1 VFKEE
6 RTMKGRR
13 PRPASMTIAMVA
25 AGAVICIVLGIPLIM
40 QVITAFRGPFLP
52 FGVSSAQWSVEN
64 FVTLWSLRDDFW
76 AVLGSTAAFVGG
88 STILSLLMAFGLAWV
103 TVRTDA
109 PFRRVISVL
118 VIVPF
123 IIPPIVKAQAYLLML
138 SPETGVLNQL
148 LRLLPWASDVPI
160 DPYAFSTMI
169 VVQALT
175 NVTFPYL
182 MIVPIL
188 TNMDGS
194 LEESA
199 RVCGASWGK
208 TLRRVT
214 LPMLW
219 PGLLGV
225 MVLTFILGLGSLEI
239 PLLFGQQSGKSI
251 FALKLW
257 TLISARAGELPQY
270 GLAAAWGCVFLV
282 ITTIAF
288 IVYLRATRNAERR
301 ASVTGKGFRPT
312 RLSMGAWRIPALLAV
327 FVFVLLTAILP
338 LFALLW
344 AAITPYPIGFSFGA
358 LTELTSFGAFGEVLA
373 DPEFWAS
380 LGRTILIAGGSATIA
395 VVAATVLAYGIAR
408 SRRTVWTRAFDLF
421 ASSSVAIPA
430 VIAGFAM
437 FITFLVINP
446 YIPLVGTILALVI
459 AYSYRVSIAY
469 RSGYSATL
477 QIRMELEEAA
487 LMSGATRF
495 EGFRRVIAPLLLPT
509 VFAVWIQMFILGTNE
524 FTLPAFLATPE
535 SRPLSIYMYAMIN
548 PRSAQLYSPDK
559 GAAMALIFTLLVFA
573 IGYGLQWAMSLR
585 AIGRARR
592 RTTSG
597 PSAGLP
603 VPAVPVVGGDDAA
616 PAASATVTVAVQRRR
631 ALSSSHARR

>member
-1 VFKEE
+1 MFEVGRATKA
-6 RTMKGRR
+6 RRSRPTTMSV
-13 PRPASMTIAMVA
+13 AMMIAGTV
-25 AGAVICIVLGIPLIM
+25 IVLLLSIPLVV

-52 FGVSSAQWSVEN
+52 FGVSSARWSTEN
-64 FVTLWSLRDDFW
+64 FVTLWGLREDFW
-76 AVLGSTAAFVGG
+76 SVLGSTAVFVGG
-88 STILSLLMAFGLAWV
+88 STLLSLAMAFGLAWL
-103 TVRTDA
+103 TVRTDI

-138 SPETGVLNQL
+138 SPESGVLNQL
-148 LRLLPWASDVPI
+148 LRLLPGEAVV
-160 DPYAFSTMI
+160 DPYAFSTM
-169 VVQALT
+169 VVIQSLT

-199 RVCGASWGK
+199 RVSGASWAE

-225 MVLTFILGLGSLEI
+225 AVLTFILGLGSLEV
-239 PLLFGQQSGKSI
+239 PLLFGQESGKSI

-257 TLISARAGELPQY
+257 TLMSANAGELPQY

-282 ITTIAF
+282 ITTVAF
-288 IVYLRATRNAERR
+288 IVYLRATRDAERR
-301 ASVTGKGFRPT
+301 ASVSGKGFRPT
-312 RLSMGAWRIPALLAV
+312 IMTLGPWRIPVLIAV
-327 FVFVLLTAILP
+327 LVFVLLTAVLP
-338 LFALLW
+338 LLALFW
-344 AAITPYPIGFSFGA
+344 AAITPFPIAFSFSA
-358 LTELTSFGAFGEVLA
+358 LAEQTHFTAFGVVLS

-380 LGRTILIAGGSATIA
+380 LGRTLIIAGGSATIA
-395 VVAATVLAYGIAR
+395 SVAATVLAYGIAR
-408 SRRTVWTRAFDLF
+408 SRPTIRTKAVDLF

-437 FITFLVINP
+437 FLTFMVINP
-446 YIPLVGTILALVI
+446 VIPLAGTLAALVL

-469 RSGYSATL
+469 RAGFSATL
-477 QIRMELEEAA
+477 QIRKELEEAA
-487 LMSGATRF
+487 VISGASRL
-495 EGFRRVIAPLLLPT
+495 EGFRRIVAPLLMPT

-535 SRPLSIYMYAMIN
+535 SRPLSVYMYAMIS
-548 PRSAQLYSPDK
+548 PRSAQIYAPDQ

-573 IGYGLQWAMSLR
+573 IGYGLQWALSLR

-592 RTTSG
+592 RPG
-597 PSAGLP
+597 GIGVAALP
-603 VPAVPVVGGDDAA
+603 VAAVPEEERTD
-616 PAASATVTVAVQRRR
+616 TVSIALEDRRTPR
-631 ALSSSHARR
+631 GR

>member
-1 VFKEE
+1 
-6 RTMKGRR
+6 MLISG
-13 PRPASMTIAMVA
+13 
-25 AGAVICIVLGIPLIM
+25 GVIVVLLAIPLIM

-64 FVTLWSLRDDFW
+64 FVTLWSLGDDLW
-76 AVLGSTAAFVGG
+76 AVLGATTAFVGG
-88 STILSLLMAFGLAWV
+88 STALSLLMAFGLAWV
-103 TVRTDA
+103 TVRTNA
-109 PFRRVISVL
+109 PMRRIISAL

-123 IIPPIVKAQAYLLML
+123 IIPGIVKAQAYLLML

-148 LRLLPWASDVPI
+148 LRMLPFTGDVPI
-160 DPYAFSTMI
+160 NPYSFGTMI
-169 VVQALT
+169 VIQALT
-175 NVTFPYL
+175 NVTFPFL

-199 RVCGASWGK
+199 RVCGASWAQ

-225 MVLTFILGLGSLEI
+225 TVLTFILGLGSLEV
-239 PLLFGQQSGKSI
+239 PLLFGQESGKSI

-282 ITTIAF
+282 VTTIAF
-288 IVYLRATRNAERR
+288 IIYLRATRDAERR
-301 ASVTGKGFRPT
+301 ASVSGKGFRPT
-312 RLSMGAWRIPALLAV
+312 VMNLGFWRAPVMIFI

-344 AAITPYPIGFSFGA
+344 AAITPYPLAFSFTA
-358 LTELTSFGAFGEVLA
+358 LMEQAQFTSFGKVFA
-373 DPEFWAS
+373 DPEFWVS
-380 LGRTILIAGGSATIA
+380 LGRTLLIAGASSTIA
-395 VVAATVLAYGIAR
+395 AVAATVLAYGIAR
-408 SRRTVWTRAFDLF
+408 SKSTIWTRAMDLF
-421 ASSSVAIPA
+421 ASSSVAIPT

-437 FITFLVINP
+437 FLTFMVINP
-446 YIPLVGTILALVI
+446 IIPLAGTIVALII

-469 RSGYSATL
+469 RASYSATL
-477 QIRMELEEAA
+477 QIRKELEEAA
-487 LMSGATRF
+487 VVSGASRF
-495 EGFRRVIAPLLLPT
+495 ESFRIIVGPLLMPT
-509 VFAVWIQMFILGTNE
+509 VFAVWIQMFIMGTNE

-535 SRPLSIYMYAMIN
+535 SRPLSVYMYAMIN
-548 PRSAQLYSPDK
+548 PRSAQLYAPDQ
-559 GAAMALIFTLLVFA
+559 GAAMALIFTLLVFL
-573 IGYGLQWAMSLR
+573 IGYGLQWAVSLR

-592 RTTSG
+592 QRGAIAGTTI
-597 PSAGLP
+597 PSVATAD
-603 VPAVPVVGGDDAA
+603 PATEN
-616 PAASATVTVAVQRRR
+616 TVTIAVKRHRARLRR
-631 ALSSSHARR
+631 

>member
-1 VFKEE
+1 MSQAGRTTKVE
-6 RTMKGRR
+6 RTRPTSMK
-13 PRPASMTIAMVA
+13 IATVI
-25 AGAVICIVLGIPLIM
+25 AGAVIFLLLAIPLVV

-52 FGVSSAQWSVEN
+52 FGVSTAKWSVEN

-76 AVLGSTAAFVGG
+76 AVLGSTAVFVGV
-88 STILSLLMAFGLAWV
+88 STVLSLAMAFGLAWV

-109 PFRRVISVL
+109 PLRRVISVL
-118 VIVPF
+118 VVVPF

-138 SPETGVLNQL
+138 SPESGVLNQL
-148 LRLLPWASDVPI
+148 LRMLPGDLVI
-160 DPYAFSTMI
+160 DPYSFATMTVI
-169 VVQALT
+169 QSLT

-188 TNMDGS
+188 TSMDGS

-199 RVCGASWGK
+199 RVSGASWAQ

-225 MVLTFILGLGSLEI
+225 TVLTFILGLGSLEV
-239 PLLFGQQSGKSI
+239 PLLFGQESGKSI

-257 TLISARAGELPQY
+257 NLISAGAGELPQY

-288 IVYLRATRNAERR
+288 VIYLRATRNAERR
-301 ASVTGKGFRPT
+301 ASISGKGFRPT
-312 RLSMGAWRIPALLAV
+312 VMKLGAWRIPVMIAIA
-327 FVFVLLTAILP
+327 VFVLLTAVLP

-344 AAITPYPIGFSFGA
+344 SAITPYPIAFSFEALATQTQFGSFGA
-358 LTELTSFGAFGEVLA
+358 VLA

-380 LGRTILIAGGSATIA
+380 LGRTLVIAGGSATIA
-395 VVAATVLAYGIAR
+395 CIAATVLAYGIAR
-408 SRRTVWTRAFDLF
+408 ARRTGFTKAVDLF

-437 FITFLVINP
+437 FLTFMVINP
-446 YIPLVGTILALVI
+446 VIPLAGTIAALVI
-459 AYSYRVSIAY
+459 AYAYRVSIAY

-487 LMSGATRF
+487 VVSGASPL
-495 EGFRRVIAPLLLPT
+495 EGFRRIVAPLLMPT

-535 SRPLSIYMYAMIN
+535 SRPLSVYMYAMIS
-548 PRSAQLYSPDK
+548 PRSAQLYAPDQ

-573 IGYGLQWAMSLR
+573 IGYGLQWAVSLR

-592 RTTSG
+592 RARIPGTEA
-597 PSAGLP
+597 P
-603 VPAVPVVGGDDAA
+603 PAVLQKVPDAPDTRA
-616 PAASATVTVAVQRRR
+616 VAAVELEERR
-631 ALSSSHARR
+631 ALAKR

>member
-1 VFKEE
+1 
-6 RTMKGRR
+6 
-13 PRPASMTIAMVA
+13 MTVATIIA
-25 AGAVICIVLGIPLIM
+25 GTVIFLLLAIPLIV

-64 FVTLWSLRDDFW
+64 FVTLWGLREDFW
-76 AVLGSTAAFVGG
+76 AVLGSTAVFVGG
-88 STILSLLMAFGLAWV
+88 STVLSLAMAFGLAWV

-109 PFRRVISVL
+109 PFRRAISVL

-138 SPETGVLNQL
+138 SPESGVLNQL
-148 LRLLPWASDVPI
+148 LRLLPGMDGVTI
-160 DPYAFSTMI
+160 DPYSFLTMTVI
-169 VVQALT
+169 QALT

-199 RVCGASWGK
+199 RVSGASWAQ

-225 MVLTFILGLGSLEI
+225 AVLTFILGLGSLEV
-239 PLLFGQQSGKSI
+239 PLLFGQESGTSI

-257 TLISARAGELPQY
+257 TLISAGPGELPQY

-288 IVYLRATRNAERR
+288 AIYLRATRDAERR
-301 ASVTGKGFRPT
+301 ASVSGKGFRPT
-312 RLSMGAWRIPALLAV
+312 VMKLGAWRIPVLLAI
-327 FVFVLLTAILP
+327 FVFTLLTAILP

-344 AAITPYPIGFSFGA
+344 AAITPYPIAFSFPA
-358 LTELTSFGAFGEVLA
+358 LVEQTHVTSFGVVLA
-373 DPEFWAS
+373 DGEFWAS
-380 LGRTILIAGGSATIA
+380 LGRTLIIAGGSATIA
-395 VVAATVLAYGIAR
+395 AVAATVLAYGIAR
-408 SRRTVWTRAFDLF
+408 SRRTGWTKGVDLF

-437 FITFLVINP
+437 FLTFMVINP
-446 YIPLVGTILALVI
+446 VIPLAGTIAALTI

-469 RSGYSATL
+469 RAGFSATL
-477 QIRMELEEAA
+477 QIRTELEEAA
-487 LMSGATRF
+487 LISGASRL
-495 EGFRRVIAPLLLPT
+495 EGFRRIVAPLLMPT

-535 SRPLSIYMYAMIN
+535 SRPLSVYIYAMIN
-548 PRSAQLYSPDK
+548 PRSAQLYAPDQ

-573 IGYGLQWAMSLR
+573 IGYGLQWAVSLR

-592 RTTSG
+592 RPADLG
-597 PSAGLP
+597 VRAISA
-603 VPAVPVVGGDDAA
+603 AA
-616 PAASATVTVAVQRRR
+616 PAVAVDSDAVPL
-631 ALSSSHARR
+631 ALQPQGARSER

>member
-1 VFKEE
+1 
-6 RTMKGRR
+6 M
-13 PRPASMTIAMVA
+13 
-25 AGAVICIVLGIPLIM
+25 
-40 QVITAFRGPFLP
+40 
-52 FGVSSAQWSVEN
+52 
-64 FVTLWSLRDDFW
+64 
-76 AVLGSTAAFVGG
+76 
-88 STILSLLMAFGLAWV
+88 
-103 TVRTDA
+103 
-109 PFRRVISVL
+109 
-118 VIVPF
+118 
-123 IIPPIVKAQAYLLML
+123 KAQAYLLML
-138 SPETGVLNQL
+138 SPQSGVLNQL
-148 LRLLPWASDVPI
+148 LHAIPGLQDVTI
-160 DPYAFSTMI
+160 DPYSFLTMTVI
-169 VVQALT
+169 QSLT

-188 TNMDGS
+188 TSMDGA

-199 RVCGASWGK
+199 RVSGASWPQ

-225 MVLTFILGLGSLEI
+225 AVLTGILGLGSLEI
-239 PLLFGQQSGKSI
+239 PLLFGQEAGKDI

-257 TLISARAGELPQY
+257 NLISAGAGELPQY

-288 IVYLRATRNAERR
+288 VVYLRATRNAERR
-301 ASVTGKGFRPT
+301 ASISGKGFRPT
-312 RLSMGAWRIPALLAV
+312 TMKLGAWRIPVLIAV

-344 AAITPYPIGFSFGA
+344 AAITPYPIAFSFQA
-358 LTELTSFGAFGEVLA
+358 FVEQTQFGAFGAVLA

-380 LGRTILIAGGSATIA
+380 LGRTLVIAGGSATIA

-408 SRRTVWTRAFDLF
+408 SRRTGWTRAMDLF

-437 FITFLVINP
+437 FLTFMVLNP
-446 YIPLVGTILALVI
+446 VIPLAGTIVALVI

-487 LMSGATRF
+487 LVSGASPLD
-495 EGFRRVIAPLLLPT
+495 GFRRVVAPLLMPT

-535 SRPLSIYMYAMIN
+535 SRPLSVYMYAMIS
-548 PRSAQLYSPDK
+548 PRSAQLYQPDQ

-573 IGYGLQWAMSLR
+573 IGYGMQWLVSLR

-592 RTTSG
+592 RPVFGALG
-597 PSAGLP
+597 PRRAP
-603 VPAVPVVGGDDAA
+603 APAVPAA
-616 PAASATVTVAVQRRR
+616 PDTRAVAAIELEERE
-631 ALSSSHARR
+631 LSKR

>member
-1 VFKEE
+1 MSQAGRTTRAE
-6 RTMKGRR
+6 RTR
-13 PRPASMTIAMVA
+13 PTSMRIATII
-25 AGAVICIVLGIPLIM
+25 AGAVIFLLLAIPLVV

-52 FGVSSAQWSVEN
+52 FGVSTARWSAEN
-64 FVTLWSLRDDFW
+64 FVTLWSLREDFW

-88 STILSLLMAFGLAWV
+88 STVLSLLMAFGLAWV

-109 PFRRVISVL
+109 PLRRVISVL
-118 VIVPF
+118 VVVPF

-138 SPETGVLNQL
+138 SPESGVLNQV
-148 LRLLPWASDVPI
+148 LRLLPGDLVI
-160 DPYAFSTMI
+160 DPYSFSTMI
-169 VVQALT
+169 VIQALT

-188 TNMDGS
+188 TSMDGS

-199 RVCGASWGK
+199 RVSGASWPQ

-225 MVLTFILGLGSLEI
+225 AVLTFILGLGSLEI
-239 PLLFGQQSGKSI
+239 PLLFGQESGKSI

-257 TLISARAGELPQY
+257 TLISAGAGELPQY

-288 IVYLRATRNAERR
+288 VVYLRATRNAERR
-301 ASVTGKGFRPT
+301 ASISGKGFRPT
-312 RLSMGAWRIPALLAV
+312 VMRLGAWKLPVMLVIL
-327 FVFVLLTAILP
+327 VFVLLTAVLP

-344 AAITPYPIGFSFGA
+344 SAITPYPIAFSFEA
-358 LTELTSFGAFGEVLA
+358 LAAQTQFGAFGAVLG

-380 LGRTILIAGGSATIA
+380 LGRTLVIAGGSATIA
-395 VVAATVLAYGIAR
+395 CVAATVLAYGIAR
-408 SRRTVWTRAFDLF
+408 SRRTGWTRAVDLF

-437 FITFLVINP
+437 FLTFMVINP
-446 YIPLVGTILALVI
+446 VIPLAGTIAALVI
-459 AYSYRVSIAY
+459 AYSFRVSIAY
-469 RSGYSATL
+469 RAGYSATL

-487 LMSGATRF
+487 LVSGASAF
-495 EGFRRVIAPLLLPT
+495 EGFRRIVAPLLAPT

-535 SRPLSIYMYAMIN
+535 SRPLSVYMYAMIS
-548 PRSAQLYSPDK
+548 PRSAQLYAPDQ

-573 IGYGLQWAMSLR
+573 IGYGLQWLVSLR
-585 AIGRARR
+585 AIGRSSRR
-592 RTTSG
+592 
-597 PSAGLP
+597 
-603 VPAVPVVGGDDAA
+603 VAVVEAA
-616 PAASATVTVAVQRRR
+616 PEALGAPAPAETTAAPDTRSIAAQRVRELTRR
-631 ALSSSHARR
+631 

>member
-1 VFKEE
+1 MSEAGRTTKVE
-6 RTMKGRR
+6 RTRPTSMKI
-13 PRPASMTIAMVA
+13 ATII
-25 AGAVICIVLGIPLIM
+25 AGAVIFLLLAIPLAV

-52 FGVSSAQWSVEN
+52 FGVSTAKWSVEN

-88 STILSLLMAFGLAWV
+88 STVLSLLMAFGLAWV

-109 PFRRVISVL
+109 PLRRVISVL
-118 VIVPF
+118 VVVPF

-138 SPETGVLNQL
+138 SPESGVLNQL
-148 LRLLPWASDVPI
+148 LRLLPGDLVI
-160 DPYAFSTMI
+160 DPYSFVTMTVI
-169 VVQALT
+169 QALT

-188 TNMDGS
+188 TSMDGS

-199 RVCGASWGK
+199 RVSGASWAK

-225 MVLTFILGLGSLEI
+225 AVLTFILGLGSLEV
-239 PLLFGQQSGKSI
+239 PLLFGQESGTSI

-257 TLISARAGELPQY
+257 NLISAGAGELPQY

-288 IVYLRATRNAERR
+288 VVYLRATRNAERR
-301 ASVTGKGFRPT
+301 ASISGKGFRPT
-312 RLSMGAWRIPALLAV
+312 VMKLGPWKIPVMAAV
-327 FVFVLLTAILP
+327 LVFVLLTAILP
-338 LFALLW
+338 LFALFW
-344 AAITPYPIGFSFGA
+344 SAITPYPIAFSLEALATQTQFGSFGA
-358 LTELTSFGAFGEVLA
+358 VLA

-380 LGRTILIAGGSATIA
+380 LGRTLVIAGGSATIA
-395 VVAATVLAYGIAR
+395 CVAATVLAYGIAR
-408 SRRTVWTRAFDLF
+408 ARRTGWTKAVDLF

-437 FITFLVINP
+437 FLTFMVINP
-446 YIPLVGTILALVI
+446 VIPLAGTVVALII

-469 RSGYSATL
+469 RAGYSATL

-487 LMSGATRF
+487 LVSGASPL
-495 EGFRRVIAPLLLPT
+495 EGFRRIVAPLLMPT

-535 SRPLSIYMYAMIN
+535 SRPLSVYMYAMIS
-548 PRSAQLYSPDK
+548 PRSAQLYQPDQ

-573 IGYGLQWAMSLR
+573 IGYGLQWAVSLF
-585 AIGRARR
+585 AIGRAKRR
-592 RTTSG
+592 NPIPGVETAEVVT
-597 PSAGLP
+597 PPAP
-603 VPAVPVVGGDDAA
+603 VAPDTRAVAA
-616 PAASATVTVAVQRRR
+616 QDLEDRRQ
-631 ALSSSHARR
+631 LARR

>member
-1 VFKEE
+1 MFKAE
-6 RTMKGRR
+6 RTTKAGRTR
-13 PRPASMTIAMVA
+13 PTTMTVATVIA
-25 AGAVICIVLGIPLIM
+25 GSVIFILLAIPLIV

-52 FGVSSAQWSVEN
+52 FGVSSSRWTVEN
-64 FVTLWSLRDDFW
+64 FVTLWGLREDFW
-76 AVLGSTAAFVGG
+76 AVLGSTALFVGG
-88 STILSLLMAFGLAWV
+88 STVLSLAMAFGLAWV

-123 IIPPIVKAQAYLLML
+123 IVPPIVKAQAYLLML
-138 SPETGVLNQL
+138 SPESGVLNQL
-148 LRLLPWASDVPI
+148 LAALPFTDLVI

-169 VVQALT
+169 VIQSLT

-188 TNMDGS
+188 TNMDGA

-199 RVCGASWGK
+199 RVSGASWPQ

-225 MVLTFILGLGSLEI
+225 GVLTFILGLGSLEV
-239 PLLFGQQSGKSI
+239 PLLFGQESGQSI

-257 TLISARAGELPQY
+257 TLISAGAGQLPQY

-282 ITTIAF
+282 ITTFAF
-288 IVYLRATRNAERR
+288 MLYLRATRDAERR
-301 ASVTGKGFRPT
+301 ASVSGKGFRPT
-312 RLSMGAWRIPALLAV
+312 TMKLGAWRIPVLIAI
-327 FVFVLLTAILP
+327 FIFTLLTAILP
-338 LFALLW
+338 LFALFW
-344 AAITPYPIGFSFGA
+344 SAITPYPIAFSLEA
-358 LTELTSFGAFGEVLA
+358 LVEQTHFTAFAEVLG

-380 LGRTILIAGGSATIA
+380 LGRTLIIAGGSATIA
-395 VVAATVLAYGIAR
+395 SVAATVLAYGIAR
-408 SRRTVWTRAFDLF
+408 SRSTIRTRSMDLF
-421 ASSSVAIPA
+421 ASSSVAIPT

-437 FITFLVINP
+437 FLTFMVINP
-446 YIPLVGTILALVI
+446 VIPLAGTIAALTI

-469 RSGYSATL
+469 RAGYSATL
-477 QIRMELEEAA
+477 QIRKELEEAA
-487 LMSGATRF
+487 VISGASRL
-495 EGFRRVIAPLLLPT
+495 EGFRKIVAPLLMPT

-535 SRPLSIYMYAMIN
+535 SRPLSVYMYAMIN
-548 PRSAQLYSPDK
+548 PRSAQLYAPDQ

-573 IGYGLQWAMSLR
+573 IGYGLQWALSRR
-585 AIGRARR
+585 AIGRANRR
-592 RTTSG
+592 PRFAMEPASL
-597 PSAGLP
+597 AALP
-603 VPAVPVVGGDDAA
+603 DPEAA
-616 PAASATVTVAVQRRR
+616 DTVTIALKRRR
-631 ALSSSHARR
+631 ASSRT

>member
-1 VFKEE
+1 
-6 RTMKGRR
+6 
-13 PRPASMTIAMVA
+13 MTVTTVIA
-25 AGAVICIVLGIPLIM
+25 GSVIFLLLAIPLAV

-52 FGVSSAQWSVEN
+52 FGVSSAKWSVDN
-64 FVTLWSLRDDFW
+64 FVTLWELREDFW
-76 AVLGSTAAFVGG
+76 AVLGSTAVFVGG
-88 STILSLLMAFGLAWV
+88 STIISLLMAFGLAWV

-123 IIPPIVKAQAYLLML
+123 IVPPIVKAQAYLLML
-138 SPETGVLNQL
+138 SPESGVLNQV
-148 LRLLPWASDVPI
+148 LRLLPGDLVV
-160 DPYAFSTMI
+160 DPYAFSTM
-169 VVQALT
+169 VVIQSLT

-188 TNMDGS
+188 TSMDGS

-199 RVCGASWGK
+199 RVSGASWPQ

-225 MVLTFILGLGSLEI
+225 TVLTFILGLGSLEV
-239 PLLFGQQSGKSI
+239 PLLFGQESGKDI

-257 TLISARAGELPQY
+257 TLISASAGELPQY

-288 IVYLRATRNAERR
+288 VIYLRATRDAERR
-301 ASVTGKGFRPT
+301 ASISGKGFRPT
-312 RLSMGAWRIPALLAV
+312 VMKLGGWKPPVLLAV
-327 FVFVLLTAILP
+327 FVFTLLTAILP
-338 LFALLW
+338 LFALFW
-344 AAITPYPIGFSFGA
+344 SAITPYPIAFSFEA
-358 LTELTSFGAFGEVLA
+358 LATQTHFTAFGEVLG

-380 LGRTILIAGGSATIA
+380 LGRTLVIAGGSATIA
-395 VVAATVLAYGIAR
+395 CVAATVLAYGIAR
-408 SRRTVWTRAFDLF
+408 GRRTVWTKAVDLF

-437 FITFLVINP
+437 FLTFMVINP
-446 YIPLVGTILALVI
+446 VIPLAGTIAALVI

-477 QIRMELEEAA
+477 QIRKELEEAA
-487 LMSGATRF
+487 LVSGASPL
-495 EGFRRVIAPLLLPT
+495 EGFRKVVVPLLMPT

-535 SRPLSIYMYAMIN
+535 SRPLSVYMYAMIN
-548 PRSAQLYSPDK
+548 PRSAQLYAPDA
-559 GAAMALIFTLLVFA
+559 GAAMALIFTLLVFL
-573 IGYGLQWAMSLR
+573 IGYGLQWAVSLV

-592 RTTSG
+592 R
-597 PSAGLP
+597 SAIPGLGAR
-603 VPAVPVVGGDDAA
+603 PAAA
-616 PAASATVTVAVQRRR
+616 PNDPPAPATRAVAAQELEEQKEFADR
-631 ALSSSHARR
+631 

>member
-1 VFKEE
+1 MFQVG
-6 RTMKGRR
+6 RTTKAARSR
-13 PRPASMTIAMVA
+13 PTTMTVAMIIA
-25 AGAVICIVLGIPLIM
+25 GTVIFLVLAIPLIV
-40 QVITAFRGPFLP
+40 QIITAFRGPFLP
-52 FGVSSAQWSVEN
+52 FGVPSAEWTTEN
-64 FVTLWSLRDDFW
+64 FVTLWSLREDFW

-88 STILSLLMAFGLAWV
+88 STVLSLLMAFGLAWV

-109 PFRRVISVL
+109 PARRIISVF

-138 SPETGVLNQL
+138 SPETGILNQL
-148 LRLLPWASDVPI
+148 LRLLPFTGEVPI

-169 VVQALT
+169 VIQSLT

-182 MIVPIL
+182 MIVPLL

-199 RVCGASWGK
+199 RVSGASWAQ

-225 MVLTFILGLGSLEI
+225 MVLTFILGIGSLEV
-239 PLLFGQQSGKSI
+239 PLLFGQESGKDI

-257 TLISARAGELPQY
+257 TLIGSRAGQLPQY
-270 GLAAAWGCVFLV
+270 GLAAAWGVIFLV

-288 IVYLRATRNAERR
+288 VIYLRATRNAERR
-301 ASVTGKGFRPT
+301 ASVTGKGFKPT
-312 RLSMGAWRIPALLAV
+312 VMKLGAWRVPVLTAI
-327 FVFVLLTAILP
+327 FIFILLTAVIP

-344 AAITPYPIGFSFGA
+344 AAITPYPIGFSFSA
-358 LTELTSFGAFGEVLA
+358 LFELTQFTSFGAVFS

-380 LGRTILIAGGSATIA
+380 LGRTLIIAGGSATIA
-395 VVAATVLAYGIAR
+395 CIAATVLAYGIAR
-408 SRRTVWTRAFDLF
+408 GKKTFRSKAMDLF

-430 VIAGFAM
+430 TIAGFAM
-437 FITFLVINP
+437 FLTFMVINP
-446 YIPLVGTILALVI
+446 LIPLAGTVAALVI

-469 RSGYSATL
+469 RGGYSATM
-477 QIRMELEEAA
+477 QIKMELEEAA
-487 LMSGATRF
+487 MTSGATRF
-495 EGFRRVIAPLLLPT
+495 EGFRRIVGPLLMPT

-524 FTLPAFLATPE
+524 FTLPAFMATPE
-535 SRPLSIYMYAMIN
+535 SRPISVYMYAMIN
-548 PRSAQLYSPDK
+548 PRSAQIYAPDK

-573 IGYGLQWAMSLR
+573 IGYGLQWLVSLA
-585 AIGRARR
+585 AIGRAKRR
-592 RTTSG
+592 VTDLAMPPRTEE
-597 PSAGLP
+597 
-603 VPAVPVVGGDDAA
+603 A
-616 PAASATVTVAVQRRR
+616 PEDASATVSIAVQEHRDLVRR
-631 ALSSSHARR
+631 

>member
-1 VFKEE
+1 MFKE
-6 RTMKGRR
+6 RTTKRR
-13 PRPASMTIAMVA
+13 PSRPTTMTIAMII
-25 AGAVICIVLGIPLIM
+25 AGTVIFFLLAIPLIM

-52 FGVSSAQWSVEN
+52 FGVSSAQWTTEN
-64 FVTLWSLRDDFW
+64 FVTLWTLREDFW
-76 AVLGSTAAFVGG
+76 AVIGATALFVGG
-88 STILSLLMAFGLAWV
+88 STLLSLGMAFGLAWV

-109 PFRRVISVL
+109 PWRRLISVL
-118 VIVPF
+118 VVVPF

-148 LRLLPWASDVPI
+148 LRLLPWSSEVPI
-160 DPYAFSTMI
+160 DPYAFGTMI
-169 VVQALT
+169 VIQALT

-199 RVCGASWGK
+199 RVCGASWAK

-214 LPMLW
+214 IPMLW

-225 MVLTFILGLGSLEI
+225 TVLTFILGLGSLEV
-239 PLLFGQQSGKSI
+239 PLLFGQESGKSI

-288 IVYLRATRNAERR
+288 VIYLRATKDAERR

-312 RLSMGAWRIPALLAV
+312 RLSLGAWRIPVMLAI
-327 FVFVLLTAILP
+327 FVFVMLTAILP

-344 AAITPYPIGFSFGA
+344 AAITPYPIGFSFQA
-358 LTELTSFGAFGEVLA
+358 LVEQTQFTAFGEVLG

-380 LGRTILIAGGSATIA
+380 LGRTLIIAGGSATIA
-395 VVAATVLAYGIAR
+395 CVAATVLAYGIAR
-408 SRRTVWTRAFDLF
+408 SKATAFTRGYDLF

-437 FITFLVINP
+437 FLTFLVINP
-446 YIPLVGTILALVI
+446 VIPLAGTIFALIV

-477 QIRMELEEAA
+477 QIRKELEEAA
-487 LMSGATRF
+487 LMSGASRF
-495 EGFRRVIAPLLLPT
+495 EGFRRIIGPLLLPT

-524 FTLPAFLATPE
+524 FTIPAFMATPE
-535 SRPLSIYMYAMIN
+535 SRPLSIYIYAMIN
-548 PRSAQLYSPDK
+548 PRSAQLYAPDQ

-573 IGYGLQWAMSLR
+573 IGYGLQWLLSLR
-585 AIGRARR
+585 AIGRTKRR
-592 RTTSG
+592 IGGVPVS
-597 PSAGLP
+597 SLP
-603 VPAVPVVGGDDAA
+603 VPTPVDPGA
-616 PAASATVTVAVQRRR
+616 PDTVTLAVERQK
-631 ALSSSHARR
+631 SSRTR

>member
-1 VFKEE
+1 MSQAGRTTKAE
-6 RTMKGRR
+6 RTR
-13 PRPASMTIAMVA
+13 PTTLKIATII
-25 AGAVICIVLGIPLIM
+25 AGTVISLLLAIPLVV

-52 FGVSSAQWSVEN
+52 FGVSSAKWSTEN
-64 FVTLWSLRDDFW
+64 FVTLWSLREDFW
-76 AVLGSTAAFVGG
+76 DVLGSTAAFVGG
-88 STILSLLMAFGLAWV
+88 STVLSLLMAFGLAWV

-109 PFRRVISVL
+109 PLRRVISVL
-118 VIVPF
+118 IVVPF

-138 SPETGVLNQL
+138 SPESGVLNQL
-148 LRLLPWASDVPI
+148 LRLLPGDLVI
-160 DPYAFSTMI
+160 DPYSFLTMTVI
-169 VVQALT
+169 QALT

-188 TNMDGS
+188 TSMDGS

-199 RVCGASWGK
+199 RVSGASWPK

-225 MVLTFILGLGSLEI
+225 AVLTFILGLGSLEV
-239 PLLFGQQSGKSI
+239 PLLFGQESGKSI

-257 TLISARAGELPQY
+257 TLVSAGAGQLPQY

-288 IVYLRATRNAERR
+288 VIYLRATRNAERR
-301 ASVTGKGFRPT
+301 ASISGKGFRPT
-312 RLSMGAWRIPALLAV
+312 VMKLGAWRVPVMIAV

-338 LFALLW
+338 LFALFW
-344 AAITPYPIGFSFGA
+344 ASITPYPIAFSFTA
-358 LTELTSFGAFGEVLA
+358 LAEQTQFGAFGAVLS

-380 LGRTILIAGGSATIA
+380 LGRTLVIAGGSATIA
-395 VVAATVLAYGIAR
+395 CVAATVLAYGIAR
-408 SRRTVWTRAFDLF
+408 ARRTGWTKSMDLF

-437 FITFLVINP
+437 FLTFMVINP
-446 YIPLVGTILALVI
+446 VIPLAGTIAALVI

-477 QIRMELEEAA
+477 QIRKELEEAA
-487 LMSGATRF
+487 LVSGASPL
-495 EGFRRVIAPLLLPT
+495 EGFRRIVVPLLMPT

-535 SRPLSIYMYAMIN
+535 SRPLSVYMYAMIS
-548 PRSAQLYSPDK
+548 PRSAQLYAPDQ
-559 GAAMALIFTLLVFA
+559 GAAMALIFTLLVFV
-573 IGYGLQWAMSLR
+573 IGYGLQWAVSLR
-585 AIGRARR
+585 AIGRTRR
-592 RTTSG
+592 RRPILGVGAT
-597 PSAGLP
+597 PSIP
-603 VPAVPVVGGDDAA
+603 PVVPDAPDTRA
-616 PAASATVTVAVQRRR
+616 VAAQDLRDRRELAKR
-631 ALSSSHARR
+631 

>member
-1 VFKEE
+1 MAGAE
-6 RTMKGRR
+6 RTAKAGRMRPTSMK
-13 PRPASMTIAMVA
+13 VA
-25 AGAVICIVLGIPLIM
+25 TVVAGTVVFLLLAIPLAV

-52 FGVSSAQWSVEN
+52 FGVSTAKWSAEN
-64 FVTLWSLRDDFW
+64 FVTLWGLRDDFW

-88 STILSLLMAFGLAWV
+88 STVLSLAMAFGLAWV

-109 PFRRVISVL
+109 PFRRIISVL
-118 VIVPF
+118 VVVPF

-138 SPETGVLNQL
+138 SPQSGVLNQL
-148 LRLLPWASDVPI
+148 LHAIPGLQDVTI
-160 DPYAFSTMI
+160 DPYSFGTMI
-169 VVQALT
+169 VIQSLT

-188 TNMDGS
+188 TSMDGA

-199 RVCGASWGK
+199 RVSGASWPQ

-225 MVLTFILGLGSLEI
+225 AVLTGILGLGSLEI
-239 PLLFGQQSGKSI
+239 PLLFGQEAGQNI

-257 TLISARAGELPQY
+257 NLISAGAGELPQY

-288 IVYLRATRNAERR
+288 VVYLRATRNAERR
-301 ASVTGKGFRPT
+301 ASISGKGFRPT
-312 RLSMGAWRIPALLAV
+312 VMKLGGWRIPVLIAV

-338 LFALLW
+338 LLALLW
-344 AAITPYPIGFSFGA
+344 AAITPYPIAFSFQA
-358 LTELTSFGAFGEVLA
+358 LVEQTQWGAFGEVLA

-380 LGRTILIAGGSATIA
+380 LGRTLVIAGGSATLA

-408 SRRTVWTRAFDLF
+408 GRRTGWSRAMDLF

-437 FITFLVINP
+437 FLTFMVLNP
-446 YIPLVGTILALVI
+446 VIPLAGTLVALVI

-487 LMSGATRF
+487 LVSGAGPL
-495 EGFRRVIAPLLLPT
+495 EGFRRVVAPLLMPT

-535 SRPLSIYMYAMIN
+535 SRPLSVYMYAMIS
-548 PRSAQLYSPDK
+548 PRSAQLYQPDQ

-573 IGYGLQWAMSLR
+573 IGYGLQWLVSLR
-585 AIGRARR
+585 AIGRAKRR
-592 RTTSG
+592 PVLGALG
-597 PSAGLP
+597 PRRAP
-603 VPAVPVVGGDDAA
+603 APAVPPAPDTRAVAA
-616 PAASATVTVAVQRRR
+616 IELEEQRE
-631 ALSSSHARR
+631 LSKR

>member
-1 VFKEE
+1 M
-6 RTMKGRR
+6 RI
-13 PRPASMTIAMVA
+13 ATII
-25 AGAVICIVLGIPLIM
+25 AGAVIFLLLAIPLAV

-52 FGVSSAQWSVEN
+52 FGVSSAKWSVEN
-64 FVTLWSLRDDFW
+64 FQTLWGLRDDFW

-88 STILSLLMAFGLAWV
+88 STVLSLLMAFGLAWV

-109 PFRRVISVL
+109 PMRRVISVL
-118 VIVPF
+118 VVVPF

-138 SPETGVLNQL
+138 SPESGVLNQL
-148 LRLLPWASDVPI
+148 LRLLPGDLVI
-160 DPYAFSTMI
+160 DPYSFVTMTFI
-169 VVQALT
+169 QALT
-175 NVTFPYL
+175 NVTFPFL

-188 TNMDGS
+188 TSMDGS

-199 RVCGASWGK
+199 RVSGASWPK

-225 MVLTFILGLGSLEI
+225 AVLTFILGLGSLEI

-257 TLISARAGELPQY
+257 SLISAGAGELPQY

-288 IVYLRATRNAERR
+288 VIYLRATRNAERR
-301 ASVTGKGFRPT
+301 ASISGKGFRPT
-312 RLSMGAWRIPALLAV
+312 VMKLGAWKIPVMVLV
-327 FVFVLLTAILP
+327 VVFVLLTAILP

-344 AAITPYPIGFSFGA
+344 SSITPYPIAFSFDALVTQTQFGSFGA
-358 LTELTSFGAFGEVLA
+358 VLA

-380 LGRTILIAGGSATIA
+380 LGRTLVIAGGSATIA
-395 VVAATVLAYGIAR
+395 CVVATVLAYGIAR
-408 SRRTVWTRAFDLF
+408 GRRTGWSKAMDLF

-430 VIAGFAM
+430 VIVGFAM
-437 FITFLVINP
+437 FLTFMVINP
-446 YIPLVGTILALVI
+446 VIPLAGTLVALVI

-487 LMSGATRF
+487 LVSGASPLQ
-495 EGFRRVIAPLLLPT
+495 GFRKVVVPLLMPT
-509 VFAVWIQMFILGTNE
+509 VFAVWIQMFVLGTNE

-535 SRPLSIYMYAMIN
+535 TRPLSVYMYAMIS
-548 PRSAQLYSPDK
+548 PRSAQLYQPDQ
-559 GAAMALIFTLLVFA
+559 GAAMALIFTLLVFV
-573 IGYGLQWAMSLR
+573 IGYGLQWAVSLR
-585 AIGRARR
+585 AIGRAKRR
-592 RTTSG
+592 R
-597 PSAGLP
+597 PLP
-603 VPAVPVVGGDDAA
+603 GIGGTPVIEPDEPVSPDTRSVAA
-616 PAASATVTVAVQRRR
+616 QDLADQRELAKR
-631 ALSSSHARR
+631 

>member
-1 VFKEE
+1 MSQAGRTTKVE
-6 RTMKGRR
+6 RTRPTSMKI
-13 PRPASMTIAMVA
+13 ATII
-25 AGAVICIVLGIPLIM
+25 AGAVIFLLLAIPLAV

-52 FGVSSAQWSVEN
+52 FGVSTAKWSVEN

-88 STILSLLMAFGLAWV
+88 STVLSLLMAFGLAWV

-109 PFRRVISVL
+109 PLRRVISVL
-118 VIVPF
+118 VVVPF

-138 SPETGVLNQL
+138 SPESGVLNQL
-148 LRLLPWASDVPI
+148 LRLLPGDLVI
-160 DPYAFSTMI
+160 DPYSFVTMTVI
-169 VVQALT
+169 QALT

-188 TNMDGS
+188 TSMDGS

-199 RVCGASWGK
+199 RVSGASWAK

-225 MVLTFILGLGSLEI
+225 AVLTFILGLGSLEV
-239 PLLFGQQSGKSI
+239 PLLFGQESGKSI

-257 TLISARAGELPQY
+257 NLISAGAGELPQY

-288 IVYLRATRNAERR
+288 VIYLRATRNAERR
-301 ASVTGKGFRPT
+301 ASISGKGFRPT
-312 RLSMGAWRIPALLAV
+312 VMKLGAWKIPVMLAILV
-327 FVFVLLTAILP
+327 FVMLTAVLP
-338 LFALLW
+338 LFALFW
-344 AAITPYPIGFSFGA
+344 SAITPYPIAFSFEALVTQTQFGSFGA
-358 LTELTSFGAFGEVLA
+358 VLA

-380 LGRTILIAGGSATIA
+380 LGRTLVIAGGSATIA
-395 VVAATVLAYGIAR
+395 CVAATVLAYGIAR
-408 SRRTVWTRAFDLF
+408 ARRTGWTKAVDLF

-437 FITFLVINP
+437 FLTFMVINP
-446 YIPLVGTILALVI
+446 VIPLAGTIVALII

-469 RSGYSATL
+469 RAGYSATL

-487 LMSGATRF
+487 LVSGASPF
-495 EGFRRVIAPLLLPT
+495 EGFRRIVAPLLMPT
-509 VFAVWIQMFILGTNE
+509 VFAVWIQMFVLGTNE

-535 SRPLSIYMYAMIN
+535 SRPLSVYMYAMIS
-548 PRSAQLYSPDK
+548 PRSAQLYQPDQ

-573 IGYGLQWAMSLR
+573 IGYGLQWVVSLF
-585 AIGRARR
+585 AIGRAKRR
-592 RTTSG
+592 NPIPGVGTADVV
-597 PSAGLP
+597 PPADP
-603 VPAVPVVGGDDAA
+603 VAPDTRAVAA
-616 PAASATVTVAVQRRR
+616 QDLEERRQ
-631 ALSSSHARR
+631 LARR

>member
-1 VFKEE
+1 MSTVE
-6 RTMKGRR
+6 RTTRAGRTR
-13 PRPASMTIAMVA
+13 PTTMTVA
-25 AGAVICIVLGIPLIM
+25 TVVAGTVIFLLLAIPLAV

-52 FGVSSAQWSVEN
+52 FGVSSARWSVDN
-64 FVTLWSLRDDFW
+64 FATLWELREDFW

-88 STILSLLMAFGLAWV
+88 STVLSLLMAFGLAWV

-109 PFRRVISVL
+109 PFRRVISLL

-123 IIPPIVKAQAYLLML
+123 IVPPIVKAQAYLLML
-138 SPETGVLNQL
+138 SPESGVLNQL
-148 LRLLPWASDVPI
+148 IHLVPGMADVTI
-160 DPYAFSTMI
+160 DPYSFPTMI
-169 VVQALT
+169 VIQSLT
-175 NVTFPYL
+175 NVTFPFL

-188 TNMDGS
+188 TGMDGS

-199 RVCGASWGK
+199 RVSGASWGQ

-225 MVLTFILGLGSLEI
+225 TVLTFILGLGSLEV
-239 PLLFGQQSGKSI
+239 PLLFGQESGKSI

-257 TLISARAGELPQY
+257 TLISAGAGELPQY

-288 IVYLRATRNAERR
+288 VIYLRATRDAERR
-301 ASVTGKGFRPT
+301 ASISGKGFRPT
-312 RLSMGAWRIPALLAV
+312 TMKLGGWRVPVLLAV
-327 FVFVLLTAILP
+327 FVFTMLTAVLP

-344 AAITPYPIGFSFGA
+344 SAITPYPLAFSLDA
-358 LTELTSFGAFGEVLA
+358 LRTQTQFGAFGEVLA
-373 DPEFWAS
+373 DGEFWAS
-380 LGRTILIAGGSATIA
+380 LGRTLVIAGGSATIA
-395 VVAATVLAYGIAR
+395 CGAATVLAYGIAR
-408 SRRTVWTRAFDLF
+408 ARATGWTRSMDLF

-437 FITFLVINP
+437 FLTFMVINP
-446 YIPLVGTILALVI
+446 VIPLVGTIAALAI

-469 RSGYSATL
+469 RAGFSATL
-477 QIRMELEEAA
+477 QIRKELEEAA
-487 LMSGATRF
+487 LISGASRL
-495 EGFRRVIAPLLLPT
+495 EGFRRIVAPLLAPT

-535 SRPLSIYMYAMIN
+535 SRPLSVYMYAMIN
-548 PRSAQLYSPDK
+548 PRSAQLYAPDQ

-573 IGYGLQWAMSLR
+573 IGYGLQWLVSLR
-585 AIGRARR
+585 AIGRASRR
-592 RTTSG
+592 GR
-597 PSAGLP
+597 
-603 VPAVPVVGGDDAA
+603 VV
-616 PAASATVTVAVQRRR
+616 ASATDALGAAAAAVEATDDPDATDTRSVATEQVRE
-631 ALSSSHARR
+631 LSHR

>member
-1 VFKEE
+1 M
-6 RTMKGRR
+6 RI
-13 PRPASMTIAMVA
+13 ATII
-25 AGAVICIVLGIPLIM
+25 AGAVIFLLLAIPLVV

-52 FGVSSAQWSVEN
+52 FGVSTARWSAEN
-64 FVTLWSLRDDFW
+64 FVTLWSLREDFW

-88 STILSLLMAFGLAWV
+88 STVLSLLMAFGLAWV

-109 PFRRVISVL
+109 PLRRVISVL
-118 VIVPF
+118 VVVPF

-138 SPETGVLNQL
+138 SPESGVLNQV
-148 LRLLPWASDVPI
+148 LRLLPGDLVI
-160 DPYAFSTMI
+160 DPYSFSTMI
-169 VVQALT
+169 VIQALT

-188 TNMDGS
+188 TSMDGS

-199 RVCGASWGK
+199 RVSGASWPQ

-225 MVLTFILGLGSLEI
+225 AVLTFILGLGSLEI
-239 PLLFGQQSGKSI
+239 PLLFGQESGKSI

-257 TLISARAGELPQY
+257 TLISAGAGELPQY

-288 IVYLRATRNAERR
+288 VVYLRATRNAERR
-301 ASVTGKGFRPT
+301 ASISGKGFRPT
-312 RLSMGAWRIPALLAV
+312 VMRLGAWKLPVMLVIL
-327 FVFVLLTAILP
+327 VFVLLTAVLP

-344 AAITPYPIGFSFGA
+344 SAITPYPIAFSFEA
-358 LTELTSFGAFGEVLA
+358 LAAQTQFGAFGAVLG

-380 LGRTILIAGGSATIA
+380 LGRTLVIAGGSATIA
-395 VVAATVLAYGIAR
+395 CVAATVLAYGIAR
-408 SRRTVWTRAFDLF
+408 SRRTGWTRAVDLF

-437 FITFLVINP
+437 FLTFMVINP
-446 YIPLVGTILALVI
+446 VIPLAGTIAALVI
-459 AYSYRVSIAY
+459 AYSFRVSIAY
-469 RSGYSATL
+469 RAGYSATL

-487 LMSGATRF
+487 LVSGASAF
-495 EGFRRVIAPLLLPT
+495 EGFRRIVAPLLAPT

-535 SRPLSIYMYAMIN
+535 SRPLSVYMYAMIS
-548 PRSAQLYSPDK
+548 PRSAQLYAPDQ

-573 IGYGLQWAMSLR
+573 IGYGLQWLVSLR
-585 AIGRARR
+585 AIGRSSRR
-592 RTTSG
+592 
-597 PSAGLP
+597 
-603 VPAVPVVGGDDAA
+603 VAVVEAA
-616 PAASATVTVAVQRRR
+616 PEALGAPAPAETTAAPDTRSIAAQRVRELTRR
-631 ALSSSHARR
+631 